1 MSDHSNIYAA
11 LCAAQAEF
19 TAPKRATENSHF
31 KSNYADLA
39 AVVDAVKP
47 ALNKHGI
54 AYFHVPTRDEFG
66 MGMKTTLRHAKSGT
80 EISADVPL
88 LLGKQDMQ
96 GYKAA
101 TTYAKRIGLE
111 STTGVAPDDDDDAE
125 TDRKSGMPSMG
136 AAIGDAWRDA
146 VMDRLPPNATPRQ
159 TAEAFS
165 KAICEDFKGKG
176 LKALENRWD
185 RHAKMIG
192 QLQDRFPDLWGS
204 VVDAFE
210 TRKNELTEGAAA

>member
-1 MSDHSNIYAA
+1 MNEHADIYGA

-19 TAPKRATENSHF
+19 EAPKRATENSHF
-31 KSNYADLA
+31 KSHYADLA
-39 AVVDAVKP
+39 AVVAAVKA
-47 ALNKHGI
+47 ALNSHGV
-54 AYFHVPTRDEFG
+54 AYFHIPTRDEFG
-66 MGMKTTLRHAKSGT
+66 MGMRTTLRHAKSGT

-111 STTGVAPDDDDDAE
+111 SVTGVAPDDDDDAE
-125 TDRKSGMPSMG
+125 ADRKGGMPSMG

-146 VMDRLPPNATPRQ
+146 VMDNLPPNATPRQ
-159 TAEAFS
+159 TAEAFT

-192 QLQDRFPDLWGS
+192 QLHDRFPDLWEQCI
-204 VVDAFE
+204 DAFE
-210 TRKNELTEGAAA
+210 NRKNDITEGKAA